1 MQETYHIDNTPE
13 LKTARS
19 LMLWGIGIYIVGS
32 ILGIVSDNLSALIW
46 LIGIVIGFIG
56 LYRFSTLT
64 QSPMFKYYFALFITP
79 IVVAFVGGLFALG
92 DTFTAMQ
99 DLLVLILALVYAIA
113 YIYYARKMSYIMA
126 YLTGNREFLTAWK
139 TFKIAII
146 ASFILGVIFGF
157 SMGFGK
163 YSIDSG
169 GVFVFLLLIVALI
182 IGVVYLISQIFVI
195 MGVYKIHE
203 VKVLAPDTQI
213 V

>member
-1 MQETYHIDNTPE
+1 
-13 LKTARS
+13 
-19 LMLWGIGIYIVGS
+19 
-32 ILGIVSDNLSALIW
+32 
-46 LIGIVIGFIG
+46 
-56 LYRFSTLT
+56 
-64 QSPMFKYYFALFITP
+64 
-79 IVVAFVGGLFALG
+79 
-92 DTFTAMQ
+92 MQ

-157 SMGFGK
+157 SKVFGK
-163 YSIDSG
+163 YSVDSG
-169 GVFVFLLLIVALI
+169 GAFVFLLLIVALI

>member
-32 ILGIVSDNLSALIW
+32 ILGIVTDNLSALIW

-64 QSPMFKYYFALFITP
+64 QSPIFKYYFALFITP
-79 IVVAFVGGLFALG
+79 IVVVFVGGLFALG
-92 DTFTAMQ
+92 DTFTAMH

-113 YIYYARKMSYIMA
+113 YIYYARKMSHIMA

-139 TFKIAII
+139 IFKIALI
-146 ASFILGVIFGF
+146 ASLILGGVIGF
-157 SMGFGK
+157 SAGFGD
-163 YSIDSG
+163 YSVDSG
-169 GVFVFLLLIVALI
+169 GAFVFLLLIVALI

>member
-1 MQETYHIDNTPE
+1 MQETYHIDSTPE

-32 ILGIVSDNLSALIW
+32 ILRIVSDNLSALIW

-64 QSPMFKYYFALFITP
+64 QSPIFKYYFALFITP
-79 IVVAFVGGLFALG
+79 IVVVFVGGLFASG
-92 DTFTAMQ
+92 DIFTAMH

-157 SMGFGK
+157 SMVFGK
-163 YSIDSG
+163 YSVDSG
-169 GVFVFLLLIVALI
+169 GAFVFLLLIVALI
-182 IGVVYLISQIFVI
+182 IGVVYLISQIFVV
-195 MGVYKIHE
+195 MGVYKIYT
-203 VKVLAPDTQI
+203 KSRS
-213 V
+213 